1 MPYGSSCSYTALH
14 LSWMLAARLLAVGQR
29 QKQVGELGVAVLIH
43 EFGYGIAPAP
53 AARLADERQRRGAK
67 VR

>member
-43 EFGYGIAPAP
+43 RVWLRNSSRAGCT
-53 AARLADERQRRGAK
+53 ARR
-67 VR
+67 